1 VAFPAFFA
9 ETVLADVNVEKPV
22 LPAAYLTSA
31 NRGVQLF
38 GIGVVG
44 RVANIVPV
52 LVHILKVVTK
62 LFHIPLELLEQQQA
76 PPLLQGSHL
85 LGSL

>member
-1 VAFPAFFA
+1 MAFPAFFA
-9 ETVLADVNVEKPV
+9 ETMLADVQVEKPV
-22 LPAAYLTSA
+22 LAAAYFTSA
-31 NRGVQLF
+31 DRGGELF
-38 GIGVVG
+38 GIGVFG
-44 RVANIVPV
+44 RVANLVPV

-85 LGSL
+85 LRSL